1 MYKVAVFFDDLVRR
15 QKIVSALA
23 ELGCTLQIPKRS
35 DDWLEFVCSGRPQF
49 ALIGTDYTAVSVK
62 DFTATLR
69 SHEGLSELR
78 VILVADQD
86 SARQIEA
93 DWGVTDVILPPYDP
107 AEIALRMKL
116 AMWRDGQPS
125 ADDILAAGRININL
139 ANYEVT
145 VDGAPVEM
153 TFKEYELLKY
163 LVSHPGRV
171 HTRDALLSHV
181 WGYDYFGGTRTV
193 DVHVRRLREKL
204 GLEAAEHIETVRNV
218 GYRFKA

>member
-1 MYKVAVFFDDLVRR
+1 MYKVAVFLDDLTRR

-23 ELGCTLQIPKRS
+23 ELGCSLLIPRRT
-35 DDWLEFVCSGRPQF
+35 DDWLEFVCSNRPQF
-49 ALIGTDYTAVSVK
+49 VFIGTDYAAISVK
-62 DFTATLR
+62 EFASTLK
-69 SHEGLSELR
+69 SHEGLSEIR
-78 VILVADQD
+78 VILVTDQG
-86 SARQIEA
+86 SANRIEA
-93 DWGVTDVILPPYDP
+93 DWGASDVVLPPFDA

-125 ADDILAAGRININL
+125 ADDVLAAGCISINL

-145 VDGAPVEM
+145 VDGVVAEM
-153 TFKEYELLKY
+153 TFKEYELLRF

-181 WGYDYFGGTRTV
+181 WGYDYYGGTRTV